1 MGSHAAGSGCAVAH
15 FQDFEFSSV
24 QIGSSAM
31 KTPLL
36 FTIAVLCL
44 LSGCTNTSPERLKEI
59 YGISPSSSG
68 GYAASIEVRAN
79 HAGQQDKFSQN
90 AFNEICAG
98 QATITSRSVSAPFDK
113 QTTYTQKTWN
123 PAIGQLVQ
131 TASFPVN
138 TSHVRMSYRFEC
150 A

>member
-1 MGSHAAGSGCAVAH
+1 
-15 FQDFEFSSV
+15 
-24 QIGSSAM
+24 M
-31 KTPLL
+31 KNPFLL
-36 FTIAVLCL
+36 TIFFLCG
-44 LSGCTNTSPERLKEI
+44 LSGCSETSPEQLKEI
-59 YGISPSSSG
+59 YSVSRSSDG
-68 GYAASIEVRAN
+68 GYTASIEVRAN
-79 HAGQQDKFSQN
+79 HAAQQDKFSQN
-90 AFNEICAG
+90 AFNEICTG

-138 TSHVRMSYRFEC
+138 TPHVRMTYRFEC

>member
-1 MGSHAAGSGCAVAH
+1 
-15 FQDFEFSSV
+15 
-24 QIGSSAM
+24 M
-31 KTPLL
+31 KNPLL
-36 FTIAVLCL
+36 FSVAVLCL
-44 LSGCTNTSPERLKEI
+44 LSGCSGTSPDRLKEI
-59 YGISPSSSG
+59 YSVSPSSDG
-68 GYAASIEVRAN
+68 GYTASIEVRAN
-79 HAGQQDKFSQN
+79 HADQQDKFSQN

-98 QATITSRSVSAPFDK
+98 PATITSRSVSAPFDK

-138 TSHVRMSYRFEC
+138 TPHVRMSYRFEC